1 MKSISNLLSSLL
13 SVVLSTRFWLSV
25 LLGAVLLC
33 ANAVPVSAT
42 MTIGDKSNQGVVN
55 QSPDEGVVQLDG
67 IIKKSEDALNNP
79 ADSLEEVAKRSSK
92 GFNEIQ
98 GNVDGNKMVYPT
110 DSEPG
115 IVSELNKVLGR
126 TSPMKSSK

>member
-1 MKSISNLLSSLL
+1 MKFISSLL
-13 SVVLSTRFWLSV
+13 SDVLVVVLSARFWLSIT
-25 LLGAVLLC
+25 LGAILLC
-33 ANAVPVSAT
+33 TNAAPVSAT
-42 MTIGDKSNQGVVN
+42 MIGNKSNQGVVN
-55 QSPDEGVVQLDG
+55 QNPDEGVVQLDG
-67 IIKKSEDALNNP
+67 IIKKSEDVLNNP

-98 GNVDGNKMVYPT
+98 GNVDGDKMVYPT